1 MNINIDAKEREIGRR
16 SDLNKLRS
24 EGYIP
29 GVIYGAGKKGVNIL
43 LEKLEFNRKYK
54 KSIGEVAFYEITVG
68 GKTYTTI
75 LKSKQIHPVKRNF
88 VHIDFMELKKGHKI
102 TIEIPLQFV
111 GEAAGE
117 AEGGVVDILI
127 RKLKVSSLPK
137 DVPDNIKVDISA
149 LKIGDSLSVA
159 DLDLTNLETELPEDT
174 TIVNITTKMSEE
186 EYEASLQASTD
197 DEEELEEGTTEEET
211 EAPKAE

>member
-1 MNINIDAKEREIGRR
+1 MNISIDAKEREIGKR
-16 SDLNKLRS
+16 SDLNKLRG

-29 GVIYGAGKKGVNIL
+29 AVIYGEGKKGANIL
-43 LEKLEFNRKYK
+43 LEELDFKRKYK
-54 KSIGEVAFYEITVG
+54 KSIGEVSFYEIIVG

-75 LKSKQIHPVKRNF
+75 LKDKQIHPVKRNF
-88 VHIDFMELKKGHKI
+88 VHIDFMQLKKGHKI
-102 TIEIPLQFV
+102 TIDIPIQCM

-117 AEGGVVDILI
+117 AEGGVVDVLI
-127 RKLKVSSLPK
+127 RSLKVTCLPK
-137 DVPDNIKVDISA
+137 DVPDNIKIDVSA
-149 LKIGDSLSVA
+149 LNIGDSICVA

-197 DEEELEEGTTEEET
+197 EEEVEEEVEEEET